1 MNWCTR
7 RRSSRRSLTSLTRRL
22 QKCPA
27 TKLPREDHFS
37 RLPLR
42 LQPPSTFTSL
52 HVFREDTCSHLPGK
66 MSCATSRR
74 SSRPSARSSTRPS
87 PRCPATKTTTTTTTT
102 TNVLPVRVYLSTPSH
117 LYYASLEK
125 VFYFPTSFNTITL
138 FHTMNSCL
146 TLPSKH
152 YFVQSRLP

>member
-87 PRCPATKTTTTTTTT
+87 PRCPATKP
-102 TNVLPVRVYLSTPSH
+102 TNKCVTCPCISISICLWSIFSMDIPPLCIIFGREEK
-117 LYYASLEK
+117 SL
-125 VFYFPTSFNTITL
+125 L
-138 FHTMNSCL
+138 FHTSFI
-146 TLPSKH
+146 T
-152 YFVQSRLP
+152 RLSHSITPRPLWSLLL